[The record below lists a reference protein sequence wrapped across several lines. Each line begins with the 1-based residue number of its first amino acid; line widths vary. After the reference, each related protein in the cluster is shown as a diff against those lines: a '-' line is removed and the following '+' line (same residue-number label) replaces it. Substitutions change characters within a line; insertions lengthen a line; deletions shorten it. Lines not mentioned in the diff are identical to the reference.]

1 MAILDIFK
9 RKETYQ
15 GYVLSNKVDKELQK
29 RLIEAGRGDEI
40 NSFTPGAVKKGNE
53 MMNVTANSTPAFMV
67 GGKNNLEPEPVKMGT
82 VLSDVAKKTEEKIFT
97 SPAVQ
102 KGLEKTVGYLDV
114 TREAIQNGGVIRRDD
129 KEILFTDLPITQ
141 QIASS
146 AFTALSEGYGRVG
159 LGMIEGVGSALEWQ
173 GVDAGKSIS
182 EKAKAWQDTALLSY
196 EDMSRGQK
204 VVTSLNNVLASTAF
218 FYMGGKA
225 AMSGVGLLKFSPKL
239 AFLAAEV
246 GALSSSAL
254 EAGIESGDIYK
265 ASLEKGENIELAKS
279 KANAVFMANMLALY
293 VTNRLGFFNEHIKG
307 EFKRMVLNAP
317 LEGLQEGMQQFF
329 QNQALGNKWYEGVLE
344 NFGYGAFA
352 GFFLGGGNSVKDL
365 MEKGNLTP
373 GGKKREELVALPD
386 EFYQVETNEGNKYFE
401 TNKEAAEFASSLDE
415 GSYVISQKTAEDA
428 LKIIE
433 EGNLAAFPFEGKIS
447 ATQEQANKLLAE
459 IGEKFNLSKSE
470 SVRFFEIFQGLANN
484 AKTEEKPAI
493 VQEAIEQA
501 KLNIGETPRIIEEAL
516 AEAKKG
522 VISTKDEI
530 EMPSEVYHQTSI
542 DPGVIQ
548 AEGFKFGKNSIYGEA
563 AFFKQTPD
571 QTYGGEQIKINP
583 SDFNLKVFP
592 TIKSEQDF
600 ISKQGTKNLAEAIR
614 TEGKYDG
621 FIIPQP
627 ETDNNVFAV
636 TNKEKLDKILD
647 RQQYIPTKEAQ
658 DLAKSFPFLKELN
671 IPVTAKRAIITE
683 SGQLILGK
691 YSRAMIE
698 FVQNPKKTT
707 VPHEAIHAF
716 MDLMLTESE
725 QKAIIEEVKRRY
737 PGKIKD
743 AQAKGSYKGVNVK
756 GYTENQI
763 AEEILAEDMIRYIK
777 TDQAPSNKLKQF
789 YNWFVT
795 QVKNLLG
802 DGKIDSIE
810 KLYEE
815 IQKSP
820 SYARRRQARKKMSS
834 YAKDFSALQKEYAQ
848 NPEGLTTKFLE
859 NVDVKHREFASY
871 EFLKNLTKSKSLSLK
886 EVERNLIE
894 SVLDDQFK
902 GEKKISLEDFRAA
915 VASELMPLQVI
926 ESDTYADYGSD
937 NVGARDLEHT
947 THIYNSPFNHGYSG
961 HFGGD
966 FRNLIKRS
974 DVEIKQVPTTNK
986 WAVVKAGVELT
997 EANLQENVYH
1007 IASSEEKANEW
1018 IGKRA
1023 ASNFDA
1029 QEKTGWID
1037 IGKIGLFGHTRIW
1050 DQTEND
1056 YYKAPADRETIRYIA
1071 EIQSDSF
1078 QNKERLDTAQKQID
1092 LLHSDIRGLN
1102 NEIFS
1107 YKTGV
1112 KESKE
1117 LIAGYENL
1125 IKFLNGKSKLRKEI
1139 LNDPASLDYSI
1150 AGRERSEAI
1159 TEKFGIPDYIL
1170 SGFRDLYVDGQ
1181 NLDQVALIMKARKTI
1196 DEQSKDLPR
1205 LEKLIVETEKKNNE
1219 KIKELT
1225 KKLETIAPTKEELQ
1239 FLQQKN
1245 TWHERMIREEIRRA
1259 ALDNVSKLRFPTPYT
1274 IAKIEGYLSE
1284 EGQIPEG
1291 TVVGDYYD
1299 YGGEDYMVLK
1309 ENQQMGEEAATVTP
1323 SDNVRGIFDYDT
1335 AREEDIDNEL
1345 GEIKYEIEEGREN
1358 YYIEKYGNFSEKEL
1372 EEIKNNLI
1380 NGNIS
1385 LAEEK
1390 LRPIAEKVID
1400 ERYTN
1405 NEDYAFYYNDEVYG
1419 EENVFAKGDNEII
1432 IINDISKL
1440 EVMTYG
1446 GAADKGK
1453 ANFNYEEDLDA
1464 PEHKTV
1470 ARFYDKQVGRY
1481 LAKLRKQNF
1490 RITTDERG
1498 FEWYETDI
1506 MPEDKSA
1513 VEAFQTVAAEKP
1525 ETRTGEE
1532 VAEYLDAIEKEK
1544 DEGWETDD
1552 HLMGI
1557 IKQQNF
1563 VLTSVK
1569 INDLISKD
1577 KNLRDYVASGEN
1589 RYTTEEGSDPNLPII
1604 VGYWDPGS
1612 NIDYGV
1618 LDGYN
1623 RVLTKVQNGEVYI
1636 EAWAAERQAVVFD
1649 KNFGYEFDRKELR
1662 EAGIGVE
1669 AMGFDEHATVLTIKG
1684 VPAIGFSFLN
1694 DNLAGFSV
1702 AEKFRRKGI
1711 AKQFITE
1718 LLEESGG
1725 TIGVEDANE
1734 NMLAVLKSVG
1744 EVSEPDGA
1752 GTVTV
1757 TLRKEKY
1764 QAIPDDKRA
1773 ELEARRGEFMDNL
1786 ERSQYEAEERI
1797 ILAREENLAFND
1809 QEKENGYK
1817 NFKKLAQY
1825 RRWILDNATDE
1836 AMMKSRI
1843 KGKNLDNEIFSGAT
1857 DLTNDELL
1865 SLYKERY
1872 EREQEILAIAREK
1885 TPTEI
1890 DQANKKTAERLVKS
1904 ETTGKKPTI
1913 RQAINVAQGKV
1924 KPEVI
1929 SMKETTLLKK
1939 KIRDIARG
1947 VKMGR
1952 SDMRATMIQAFR
1964 SRLGELND
1972 MRKAIINYA
1981 EDLNLNDRGRLLPM
1995 VANAKTQLDLTK
2007 AMLRIDA
2014 ALSRADKIEQLQEVR
2029 KTASLVN
2036 KAVKSGRGIA
2046 VDYQKRLIEILKDYD
2061 LKTPTTKTLNRLK
2074 SLKEYVDEH
2083 PSFVPDYVVK
2093 KLDRLSKK
2101 NPSQMTADEIRD
2113 LNETL
2118 NHMISLGH
2126 LKLSLKNKYDER
2138 VRLLNLTKLLE
2149 HTNSIDPK
2157 GDPKDK
2163 SFSGKLAKA
2172 RMMLNVIHSFRVAD
2186 KIDGTQYYKGKNV
2199 ALQRLMSSKV
2209 NNAELSAN
2217 VILEEVLGQIRA
2229 IKNNWTD
2236 KEQAVME
2243 FYLLV
2248 EMGAH
2253 TQANEL
2259 ATAQGWTEMPA
2270 ITEEMRTAMD
2280 LMRGTFKKSQGMTAA
2295 IYEEVENRP
2304 FEYVDNYFPLK
2315 YERRVGE
2322 LPEITIGQPFVR
2334 SKKTEQGFT
2343 MKRMPNV
2350 KRTPRTDVFSQFEEA
2365 VREHQYYINVQP
2377 AIIEINSL
2385 VGSEEY
2391 RKKAGQIASQW
2402 WADYLSA
2409 MANRGQLP
2417 GIRSNAWL
2425 ARKRINLSRAILG
2438 YKLSSALL
2446 QPFAIFDAL
2455 TYFQFRFGQL
2465 AAGELAG
2472 HFAATW
2478 INPRY
2483 AKRVIK
2489 KSPSL
2494 TLRKGT
2500 SGELAIAEMKRGTT
2514 IGRRSPGKIYNDLA
2528 LKPLQYLDLKTAAA
2542 VDQAAYKILRRQGLS
2557 EAEARAE
2564 ADMVMNMV
2572 SGSSEIADRP
2582 MALMSGETMRTIF
2595 TFQTFMMNRWGLISH
2610 DFIRSGLVKGSF
2622 SKKAKALYG
2631 LFILALVGGL
2641 EDDIRKY
2648 FYEMIV
2654 GKELKDKFS
2663 FWQGAFLSLGE
2674 SVPIIGQF
2682 IKGISMPGSSF
2693 SVPLTRIVENMTIGA
2708 QQLASDKPETRKKGI
2723 LRLSENIAIWYGLAG
2738 TAQMFDLVEGN
2749 MNRNSEK
2756 PVETFLDEIELP
2768 ALPNLEALDLPDLQ
2782 NLDFPPLPA
2791 LPVL

>member
-1 MAILDIFK
+1 MAILDIFN

-40 NSFTPGAVKKGNE
+40 NSFTPDAVKKGNE

-67 GGKNNLEPEPVKMGT
+67 GGKNNLDPEPVKMGT

-159 LGMIEGVGSALEWQ
+159 LGMIEGFGSALEWQ

-204 VVTSLNNVLASTAF
+204 VLTSLNNVLASTAY
-218 FYMGGKA
+218 FYMGGNA
-225 AMSGVGLLKFSPKL
+225 VMSGVGLLKFSPKL

-246 GALSSSAL
+246 GSLSSSAL
-254 EAGIESGDIYK
+254 EAGIEAGDIYK
-265 ASLEKGENIELAKS
+265 SSLEKGENIELAEA
-279 KANAVFMANMLALY
+279 KANSVFMANMLALY

-307 EFKRMVLNAP
+307 EFKRMVFNAP

-352 GFFLGGGNSVKDL
+352 GFLLGGGNSVKDL

-401 TNKEAAEFASSLDE
+401 TNKEASEFASSLDE

-447 ATQEQANKLLAE
+447 AMQEQANKLLAE

-548 AEGFKFGKNSIYGEA
+548 AEGFQFGKNSVFGEA

-600 ISKQGTKNLAEAIR
+600 ISKQGAKNLAEAVR
-614 TEGKYDG
+614 TEGKFDG

-627 ETDNNVFAV
+627 ETDNNVFAI

-647 RQQYIPTKEAQ
+647 RQQYISTKEAQ
-658 DLAKSFPFLKELN
+658 DLAESFPFLKELN

-871 EFLKNLTKSKSLSLK
+871 EFLKNLTKSKSLPLK

-926 ESDTYADYGSD
+926 ESDTYADYGSSQINMD
-937 NVGARDLEHT
+937 SEGSGYDFNYT
-947 THIYNSPFNHGYSG
+947 TNIYNSPFNHGYTG

-1037 IGKIGLFGHTRIW
+1037 IGKNGLFGHTRIW
-1050 DQTEND
+1050 
-1056 YYKAPADRETIRYIA
+1056 KATDPNSPEYGIRYIA

-1078 QNKERLDTAQKQID
+1078 QNPERLDGISKKIEMLKSD
-1092 LLHSDIRGLN
+1092 LERGEASFKEKIRI
-1102 NEIFS
+1102 NE
-1107 YKTGV
+1107 
-1112 KESKE
+1112 E
-1117 LIAGYENL
+1117 LAALKMSPEE
-1125 IKFLNGKSKLRKEI
+1125 KSFLN
-1139 LNDPASLDYSI
+1139 Y
-1150 AGRERSEAI
+1150 
-1159 TEKFGIPDYIL
+1159 
-1170 SGFRDLYVDGQ
+1170 
-1181 NLDQVALIMKARKTI
+1181 
-1196 DEQSKDLPR
+1196 
-1205 LEKLIVETEKKNNE
+1205 
-1219 KIKELT
+1219 
-1225 KKLETIAPTKEELQ
+1225 
-1239 FLQQKN
+1239 KN

-1259 ALDNVSKLRFPTPYT
+1259 AMEGDTKIRIPTPYT
-1274 IAKIEGYLSE
+1274 ISKIEGYLSE
-1284 EGQIPEG
+1284 DGQIPEN
-1291 TVVGDYYD
+1291 TVVGDEFDYMGDSYTLLETSEYYD
-1299 YGGEDYMVLK
+1299 G
-1309 ENQQMGEEAATVTP
+1309 ATGIVTR
-1323 SDNVRGIFDYDT
+1323 SDNIRTIVDFDT
-1335 AREEDIDNEL
+1335 ARQEDFDNEM
-1345 GEIKYEIEEGREN
+1345 
-1358 YYIEKYGNFSEKEL
+1358 SEMIY
-1372 EEIKNNLI
+1372 EIKNAKTADDI
-1380 NGNIS
+1380 NSIADGYFTKEQIK
-1385 LAEEK
+1385 E
-1390 LRPIAEKVID
+1390 LRGYIK
-1400 ERYTN
+1400 N
-1405 NEDYAFYYNDEVYG
+1405 NEDAEIEGMLEPVINNRIDDRYSDNRSYADYYNDMFGGNEKDSFPLD
-1419 EENVFAKGDNEII
+1419 ENRII
-1432 IINDISKL
+1432 IL
-1440 EVMTYG
+1440 EKTETETLSFG
-1446 GAADKGK
+1446 QTEADKE
-1453 ANFNYEEDLDA
+1453 NFDYEKDLDST
-1464 PEHKTV
+1464 EQRTV

-1490 RITTDERG
+1490 RIVEDERG

-1577 KNLRDYVASGEN
+1577 KNLRDYVVSGEN
-1589 RYTTEEGSDPNLPII
+1589 RYATEEGSDPNLPII
-1604 VGYWDPGS
+1604 VGYWDPGRYE
-1612 NIDYGV
+1612 DYGV

-1623 RVLTKVQNGEVYI
+1623 RVLTKSKNGDVYI
-1636 EAWAAERQAVVFD
+1636 EAWAAD
-1649 KNFGYEFDRKELR
+1649 
-1662 EAGIGVE
+1662 
-1669 AMGFDEHATVLTIKG
+1669 T
-1684 VPAIGFSFLN
+1684 
-1694 DNLAGFSV
+1694 
-1702 AEKFRRKGI
+1702 
-1711 AKQFITE
+1711 
-1718 LLEESGG
+1718 
-1725 TIGVEDANE
+1725 
-1734 NMLAVLKSVG
+1734 
-1744 EVSEPDGA
+1744 
-1752 GTVTV
+1752 
-1757 TLRKEKY
+1757 KEKY
-1764 QAIPDDKRA
+1764 QAIPDDRRV
-1773 ELEARRGEFMDNL
+1773 ELEAR
-1786 ERSQYEAEERI
+1786 
-1797 ILAREENLAFND
+1797 
-1809 QEKENGYK
+1809 
-1817 NFKKLAQY
+1817 
-1825 RRWILDNATDE
+1825 
-1836 AMMKSRI
+1836 
-1843 KGKNLDNEIFSGAT
+1843 
-1857 DLTNDELL
+1857 
-1865 SLYKERY
+1865 
-1872 EREQEILAIAREK
+1872 
-1885 TPTEI
+1885 PEI

-1913 RQAINVAQGKV
+1913 KQAINVAQGKV

-2083 PSFVPDYVVK
+2083 PGFVPDYVVK

-2149 HTNSIDPK
+2149 HTNNIDPK

-2295 IYEEVENRP
+2295 IYEEVENKP

-2377 AIIEINSL
+2377 AIMEINSL

-2455 TYFQFRFGQL
+2455 SYFQFRFGQL

-2564 ADMVMNMV
+2564 ADMVMNIV

-2631 LFILALVGGL
+2631 LFILALAGGL
-2641 EDDIRKY
+2641 EDDMRKY

-2693 SVPLTRIVENMTIGA
+2693 SVPLTRVVENFSIGV

-2723 LRLSENIAIWYGLAG
+2723 LRLSENIAIWFGFAG

-2749 MNRNSEK
+2749 MNRNAEK